1 MLQRGIRSDQNDDV
15 LSADSVVQREKAI
28 EREMFSCCYCE
39 APLEAIMLET
49 DEKTG
54 EQRLLWACRN
64 MKKNICFFPMG
75 LPSEIFFLKR
85 SALEKEEGVIPKPDI
100 RRLPKKFWGLYPTVF
115 ADQLQSKSRTS
126 DTRAETSMSNHTTD
140 YLSCQTNSPTTSG
153 SSVSSD
159 HAAFDQLL
167 KMGSETP
174 VWGNSISKSKRG
186 NIVGHPHSSGA
197 SSSDKGNDTNKSAV
211 TNSTSTC
218 SSTDANGSIGSGGA
232 LAELI
237 CDHLQYTGV
246 DIGRLEDDEL
256 VSKMAGIVKK
266 LHKEKPSRAKFP
278 GNFTHAEYHASLD
291 YLFNLDVTPIKRKL
305 NVRSADLPRVVALM
319 RSKCDI
325 DTMLNA
331 MGGSTPTAAPPAK
344 RSKTLLSKSD
354 LRKRVESILNSLA
367 ARRKESEK
375 PTSGSADTT
384 ANEED
389 PFGAKEWYEGEDG
402 PSTSVPIASHVDSA
416 SAEEERLN
424 AIVKDKVRS
433 CIAKSAARRNEHR
446 RRRMQESSL
455 QSVQL
460 NQHQSSCGPPLPLHS
475 NDLAPSEPYNEEDGL
490 LSFDSPYADSLGD
503 VGSALSFPHDDLI
516 QQSHSAVVQDLSI
529 SDSTHFHSSSPNSD
543 LDLHS
548 PVGDDEFSNLFAG
561 YNFM

>member
-15 LSADSVVQREKAI
+15 LSADSAVQREKAI

-64 MKKNICFFPMG
+64 MKKNVCFFPMG

-140 YLSCQTNSPTTSG
+140 YSSCPTNSPTTSG

-159 HAAFDQLL
+159 HAVFDQLL

-174 VWGNSISKSKRG
+174 VWGNSISKSKRR

-197 SSSDKGNDTNKSAV
+197 SSSDKDDTEKSAV

-218 SSTDANGSIGSGGA
+218 SSTDANGNSGGGGGA

-237 CDHLQYTGV
+237 CDHLQYTG
-246 DIGRLEDDEL
+246 DDEL

-266 LHKEKPSRAKFP
+266 LHKEKPSRGKFP

-305 NVRSADLPRVVALM
+305 NVRSADLPEA
-319 RSKCDI
+319 
-325 DTMLNA
+325 
-331 MGGSTPTAAPPAK
+331 
-344 RSKTLLSKSD
+344 
-354 LRKRVESILNSLA
+354 
-367 ARRKESEK
+367 EK
-375 PTSGSADTT
+375 PTSGSADAT
-384 ANEED
+384 ANEDD

-402 PSTSVPIASHVDSA
+402 PSTSVPIASHIDST

-446 RRRMQESSL
+446 RRRMQESSI

-460 NQHQSSCGPPLPLHS
+460 NQQQPSCGPPLPLHS
-475 NDLAPSEPYNEEDGL
+475 NDLAPSEHFNEEDGL
-490 LSFDSPYADSLGD
+490 LSFDSPYADNLGE
-503 VGSALSFPHDDLI
+503 VGSALSFSHDDLI
-516 QQSHSAVVQDLSI
+516 QQSHSTVVQDLSI
-529 SDSTHFHSSSPNSD
+529 SDTTHFHSSSPNSD